1 MGMKSTLRVVAAA
14 VLAGSAASVVLP
26 DWIRLDRRFPF
37 VDIVAFRPQFAVS
50 ALAAAALLA
59 RAPRTRPAA
68 AAVGAVAM
76 AGLGAVA
83 ARAIRFPAPAA
94 APDDLSILTFNVLNG
109 RADTGE
115 LATLI
120 ARETPH
126 FVVLPEAGSDF
137 RDKLIPLV
145 ETLGYRSWVSTAPGV
160 KDGQGVTLLAASR
173 AGDVQVRS
181 GTGMRLRHLE
191 ATGGILGRR
200 SLFAVHTAA
209 PVDRRRTAQWL
220 RDLAMVERWC
230 HGPVAPIV
238 AGDFNATL
246 DHSAFRAALGGCRSA
261 ATGTGKGLVGTYPSS
276 AAPWAGI
283 QIDHVLVPTG
293 TVTTGFEV
301 VDVEGTDHRGVLARL
316 RVPR

>member
-1 MGMKSTLRVVAAA
+1 MGMKSTLRIAAAA

-26 DWIRLDRRFPF
+26 DSIRLDRRFPF

-68 AAVGAVAM
+68 AAVGAVAV

-83 ARAIRFPAPAA
+83 ARAIPFPTPAA

-120 ARETPH
+120 AREAPH

-220 RDLAMVERWC
+220 RDLALVERWC

-238 AGDFNATL
+238 VGDFNATL

-261 ATGTGKGLVGTYPSS
+261 AAGTGKGLVGTYPSS
-276 AAPWAGI
+276 AARWAGI

-301 VDVEGTDHRGVLARL
+301 VEVEGTDHRGVLARL

>member
-1 MGMKSTLRVVAAA
+1 MGMKSTLRVAAA
-14 VLAGSAASVVLP
+14 VVLAGSAASVILP
-26 DWIRLDRRFPF
+26 DRIRLDRRFPF

-50 ALAAAALLA
+50 ALATAALLA
-59 RAPRTRPAA
+59 TGQRSRPAA
-68 AAVGAVAM
+68 AAVGAVAV

-83 ARAIRFPAPAA
+83 GRAIPRSTPLP

-120 ARETPH
+120 AREAPH
-126 FVVLPEAGSDF
+126 FVVLPEAGTDF
-137 RDKLIPLV
+137 RDKLMPLV
-145 ETLGYRSWVSTAPGV
+145 ETLGYRSWVSTGPRV
-160 KDGQGVTLLAASR
+160 KDGQGVTLLVASR

-209 PVDRRRTAQWL
+209 PVNRPRTARWL
-220 RDLAMVERWC
+220 RDLALVEQWC
-230 HGPVAPIV
+230 HAPVAPIV
-238 AGDFNATL
+238 VGDFNATL

-261 ATGTGKGLVGTYPSS
+261 AMGTGKGLVGTYPSS
-276 AAPWAGI
+276 AARWAGI
-283 QIDHVLVPTG
+283 QIDHVLVPAG

-301 VDVEGTDHRGVLARL
+301 LDVEGTDHRGVLARL
-316 RVPR
+316 RLPG

>member
-1 MGMKSTLRVVAAA
+1 MGMKSTLRVAAAA

-37 VDIVAFRPQFAVS
+37 VDIVAFRPQLTVS

-68 AAVGAVAM
+68 AAVGAVAV

-83 ARAIRFPAPAA
+83 ARAVRFPMPEA

-160 KDGQGVTLLAASR
+160 KDGQGVALLAASR

-200 SLFAVHTAA
+200 SLFAIHTAA

-220 RDLAMVERWC
+220 RDLALVERWC

-261 ATGTGKGLVGTYPSS
+261 AVGTGKGLVGTYPSS

-283 QIDHVLVPTG
+283 QIDHVLVPKG